1 MATLNEELVAV
12 AEALNRSTVQ
22 VQSRRFGGGS
32 GVIWQT
38 ISSPTPLESPPE
50 RGTSAEP
57 LLKGEV
63 WRGGGSEG
71 GGLIITNAHVI
82 RGIGAKVKLSDGRVL
97 DAVCIKR
104 DTIRDLAA
112 LRVDATNLPAATIGD
127 SDALK
132 VGELVLAV
140 GNPLGFVGAVTTGI
154 IHATALFPRRW
165 VEADIRL
172 APGNSGGALADAQ
185 GRVIG
190 INTVIAGGLALAV
203 PSNTVERFLLQG
215 ERPLLGVTIQP
226 VLVPLRGKRVL
237 GLLLLEIQP
246 DSLAASAGLLTGDV
260 LIGTAGQFF
269 QRTTD
274 LAQALWQLNPGD
286 TLQLDFL
293 RGSDRTRC
301 EVQILGGRK
310 GASAA

>member
-32 GVIWQT
+32 GVIWHY
-38 ISSPTPLESPPE
+38 
-50 RGTSAEP
+50 
-57 LLKGEV
+57 
-63 WRGGGSEG
+63 

-82 RGIGAKVKLSDGRVL
+82 RGMGAKVKLSDKRVL
-97 DAVCIKR
+97 NAVCIKR

-112 LRVDATNLPAATIGD
+112 LKVDATDLPAATIGD

-226 VLVPLRGKRVL
+226 VLVPLRGRGVL

-246 DSLAASAGLLTGDV
+246 DSLAASAGLLAGDV

-269 QRTTD
+269 QTTTD

-293 RGSDRTRC
+293 RGGDRTSC
-301 EVQILGGRK
+301 EVQIVGGQS

>member
-32 GVIWQT
+32 GVIWN
-38 ISSPTPLESPPE
+38 SN
-50 RGTSAEP
+50 
-57 LLKGEV
+57 
-63 WRGGGSEG
+63 
-71 GGLIITNAHVI
+71 GLIITNAHVI
-82 RGIGAKVKLSDGRVL
+82 RGMGAKVKLSDKRVL
-97 DAVCIKR
+97 NAVCIKR

-112 LRVDATNLPAATIGD
+112 LKVDATDLPAATIGD

-293 RGSDRTRC
+293 RGSDRTSC
-301 EVQILGGRK
+301 QVQILNGQS

>member
-32 GVIWQT
+32 GVIWHYD
-38 ISSPTPLESPPE
+38 
-50 RGTSAEP
+50 
-57 LLKGEV
+57 
-63 WRGGGSEG
+63 
-71 GGLIITNAHVI
+71 GLIITNAHVI
-82 RGIGAKVKLSDGRVL
+82 RGMGAKVKLSDKRVL
-97 DAVCIKR
+97 NAVCIKR

-112 LRVDATNLPAATIGD
+112 LRVDATDLPAATIGD

-185 GRVIG
+185 GRIIG

-226 VLVPLRGKRVL
+226 VLVPLRGRGVL

-246 DSLAASAGLLTGDV
+246 NSLAASAGLLTGDV

-293 RGSDRTRC
+293 RGSDRTSC
-301 EVQILGGRK
+301 QVQILNGQS

>member
-32 GVIWQT
+32 GVIWHY
-38 ISSPTPLESPPE
+38 
-50 RGTSAEP
+50 
-57 LLKGEV
+57 
-63 WRGGGSEG
+63 

-82 RGIGAKVKLSDGRVL
+82 RGMGAKVKLSDGREL
-97 DAVCIKR
+97 EAVCIKR
-104 DTIRDLAA
+104 DRIRDLAA
-112 LRVDATNLPAATIGD
+112 LKVDATDLPAATIGD

-226 VLVPLRGKRVL
+226 VLLPLRGRGVL

-246 DSLAASAGLLTGDV
+246 NSLAASAGLLTGDV

-293 RGSDRTRC
+293 RGGDRTRC
-301 EVQILGGRK
+301 QVQILGGQS

>member
-32 GVIWQT
+32 GVIWN
-38 ISSPTPLESPPE
+38 SN
-50 RGTSAEP
+50 
-57 LLKGEV
+57 
-63 WRGGGSEG
+63 
-71 GGLIITNAHVI
+71 GLIITNAHVI
-82 RGIGAKVKLSDGRVL
+82 RGMGAKVKLSDKRVL
-97 DAVCIKR
+97 NAVCIKR

-112 LRVDATNLPAATIGD
+112 LKVDATDLPAATIGD

-185 GRVIG
+185 GRIIG

-293 RGSDRTRC
+293 RGSDRTSC
-301 EVQILGGRK
+301 QVQILNGQS

>member
-32 GVIWQT
+32 GVIWHYN
-38 ISSPTPLESPPE
+38 
-50 RGTSAEP
+50 
-57 LLKGEV
+57 
-63 WRGGGSEG
+63 
-71 GGLIITNAHVI
+71 GLIITNAHVI
-82 RGIGAKVKLSDGRVL
+82 RGMGAKVKLSDGQEL
-97 DAVCIKR
+97 EAVCIKR

-112 LRVDATNLPAATIGD
+112 LKVDATDLPAATIGD

-226 VLVPLRGKRVL
+226 VLVPLRGRRVL

-293 RGSDRTRC
+293 RGGDRTSC
-301 EVQILGGRK
+301 EVQIVGGQS

>member
-32 GVIWQT
+32 GVIWHYD
-38 ISSPTPLESPPE
+38 
-50 RGTSAEP
+50 
-57 LLKGEV
+57 
-63 WRGGGSEG
+63 
-71 GGLIITNAHVI
+71 GLIITNAHVI
-82 RGIGAKVKLSDGRVL
+82 RGMGAKVKLSDGRVL

-112 LRVDATNLPAATIGD
+112 LRVDATDLPAATIGD

-140 GNPLGFVGAVTTGI
+140 GYPLGFVGAVTTGI
-154 IHATALFPRRW
+154 IHATALLPRRW

-260 LIGTAGQFF
+260 LIETAGQFF

-293 RGSDRTRC
+293 RGSDRTSC
-301 EVQILGGRK
+301 QVQILNGQS

>member
-32 GVIWQT
+32 GVIWHY
-38 ISSPTPLESPPE
+38 
-50 RGTSAEP
+50 
-57 LLKGEV
+57 
-63 WRGGGSEG
+63 

-82 RGIGAKVKLSDGRVL
+82 RGMGAKVKLSDKRVL
-97 DAVCIKR
+97 NAVCIKR

-112 LRVDATNLPAATIGD
+112 LKVDATDLPAATIGD

-190 INTVIAGGLALAV
+190 MNTVIAGGLALAV

-226 VLVPLRGKRVL
+226 VLLPLRGRGVL

-246 DSLAASAGLLTGDV
+246 NSLAASAGLLTGDV

-293 RGSDRTRC
+293 RGSDRTSC
-301 EVQILGGRK
+301 QVQILGGQS

>member
-1 MATLNEELVAV
+1 MATLNEELVTV
-12 AEALNRSTVQ
+12 AETLNRSTVQ
-22 VQSRRFGGGS
+22 VQSRRFGEGS
-32 GVIWQT
+32 GVIWH
-38 ISSPTPLESPPE
+38 SN
-50 RGTSAEP
+50 
-57 LLKGEV
+57 
-63 WRGGGSEG
+63 
-71 GGLIITNAHVI
+71 GLIITNAHVI
-82 RGIGAKVKLSDGRVL
+82 RGMGAKVKLSDGRVL

-112 LRVDATNLPAATIGD
+112 LKVDASDLPAATIGD

-203 PSNTVERFLLQG
+203 PSNTVERFLLQS

-226 VLVPLRGKRVL
+226 VLVSLRGKRVL

-274 LAQALWQLNPGD
+274 LAQALWQLNPGN
-286 TLQLDFL
+286 TLQLDLL
-293 RGSDRTRC
+293 RGGGDRTRC
-301 EVQILGGRK
+301 QVQILGGQS

>member
-1 MATLNEELVAV
+1 MATLNEEFVAV

-38 ISSPTPLESPPE
+38 ISSP
-50 RGTSAEP
+50 R
-57 LLKGEV
+57 V
-63 WRGGGSEG
+63 GGSEG

-82 RGIGAKVKLSDGRVL
+82 RGMGAKVKLSDGRVL

-104 DTIRDLAA
+104 DTERDLAA

-154 IHATALFPRRW
+154 IHATALLPRRW

-185 GRVIG
+185 GRVIAS
-190 INTVIAGGLALAV
+190 TL
-203 PSNTVERFLLQG
+203 SLLVG
-215 ERPLLGVTIQP
+215 
-226 VLVPLRGKRVL
+226 
-237 GLLLLEIQP
+237 
-246 DSLAASAGLLTGDV
+246 
-260 LIGTAGQFF
+260 
-269 QRTTD
+269 
-274 LAQALWQLNPGD
+274 
-286 TLQLDFL
+286 
-293 RGSDRTRC
+293 
-301 EVQILGGRK
+301 
-310 GASAA
+310 